1 MNRTHKILMFL
12 ASLFFCLPL
21 FAQEAVGTEVTGDK
35 KTALVASIE
44 KAHKQLTTLS
54 ANFTQE
60 KTSTLFTDK
69 VVQKGKLRYKS
80 PKQLRWEYTSPKAMT
95 VIFTNGKVL
104 LKTEKGTTSN
114 PNKMLGEMGDMIINT
129 INGSFLRENPDF
141 STRYY
146 QNKDGQYVVVL
157 KPVNKKLKA
166 YYKSIAITLDGSSYL
181 AEKVMLTEEN
191 GDATT
196 ITFTDKKAN
205 VSLSDSLF
213 Q

>member
-1 MNRTHKILMFL
+1 MYRTHRILLLL
-12 ASLFFCLPL
+12 ASLFFCVPM
-21 FAQEAVGTEVTGDK
+21 FAQEAGGTEVTGDK
-35 KTALVASIE
+35 KTALVTAIE

-60 KTSTLFTDK
+60 KTSVLLTDK
-69 VVQKGKLRYKS
+69 VVQKGKLSYKS

-104 LKTEKGTTSN
+104 LKTEKGRTSN

-129 INGSFLRENPDF
+129 INGSFLSENPNF
-141 STRYY
+141 NTRYY
-146 QNKDGQYVVVL
+146 LNKSGQYVVVL
-157 KPVNKKLKA
+157 KPLNKKLKA
-166 YYKSIAITLDGSSYL
+166 YYKSITITLNGSTYL
-181 AEKVMLTEEN
+181 AEKVVLTEVS

-196 ITFTDKKAN
+196 IIFTDKKAN

>member
-1 MNRTHKILMFL
+1 MNRTHPILML
-12 ASLFFCLPL
+12 LVSLFFCTPL
-21 FAQEAVGTEVTGDK
+21 FAQEAGSTEVTGDK

-44 KAHKQLTTLS
+44 KAHKQLITLS

-69 VVQKGKLRYKS
+69 VVQKGKLMYKS

-104 LKTEKGTTSN
+104 LKNEKGTTSN

-129 INGSFLRENPDF
+129 INGSFLSENPNF
-141 STRYY
+141 NTRYY
-146 QNKDGQYVVVL
+146 LNKNGQYVVVL
-157 KPVNKKLKA
+157 KPLNKKLKA
-166 YYKSIAITLDGSSYL
+166 YYKSISITLNGSTYL
-181 AEKVMLTEEN
+181 AEKVVLTEVN

>member
-1 MNRTHKILMFL
+1 MKKIIII
-12 ASLFFCLPL
+12 LFIILTTCAVH
-21 FAQEAVGTEVTGDK
+21 AQNSHGTEVTGEK
-35 KTALVASIE
+35 RTALVTAIE

-60 KTSTLFTDK
+60 KTSALLTDK
-69 VVQKGKLRYKS
+69 VVQKGKLMYKS

-129 INGSFLRENPDF
+129 INGSFLSENPNF
-141 STRYY
+141 TTRYY
-146 QNKDGQYVVVL
+146 QSKNGQYVVVL
-157 KPVNKKLKA
+157 KPVNKRLKA
-166 YYKSIAITLDGSSYL
+166 YYTSISITLNGSTYL
-181 AEKVMLTEEN
+181 AEKVVLTEVN

-205 VSLSDSLF
+205 ASLPDSLF